1 MSNIKNYTT
10 QTNSHK
16 GYTIEELRRLF
27 GEGKPR
33 TIENIIKLINE
44 CFNYELVSGKGIRI
58 TELKNNDF
66 RNNTT
71 KTYKLE
77 CTCGE
82 GGSGSGS
89 GFSDV
94 DKGITID
101 EDGKTVIAD
110 LYDYEK
116 GGDIETE
123 GVYAVSLSK
132 DGKLIVD
139 MNQSDIKV
147 KASSLNGIRSFENTV
162 ITDNFTFNINLEGSS
177 IIVYKIETWL
187 TEKIGQYN
195 EEDVPNSKMIYDS
208 ESDIVQ
214 NLNSS
219 KSCTLNRDCSAKVD
233 LQEPDL
239 AIIRKGKIKIYYKIK
254 GVNQDPKIATAQTKF
269 LHKIYYGYTCD
280 YTTERGSEHIAPERK
295 RIRPNEKNQPCFKI
309 YSNNP
314 EDYEDEQ
321 QTKRSGLALYN
332 VSGNYK
338 MRIKN
343 TEKNLEYILGYYNM
357 NSTEEGKNTLAYLP
371 NRTSFKLE
379 GLGSHETEPV
389 FIVIMIPKSMVEF
402 TKMDASVDGGT
413 SYSILD
419 TMLKEIA
426 LVKDFSYYNNDIQN
440 IELEY
445 VCYTLENS
453 FSVEVNTDIEIDC
466 EISTL

>member
-33 TIENIIKLINE
+33 TTENIIKLINE

-77 CTCGE
+77 CTCEE
-82 GGSGSGS
+82 GGSGS

-123 GVYAVSLSK
+123 GIYAVSLSR

-147 KASSLNGIRSFENTV
+147 KASSLKEIRSFENTV

-187 TEKIGQYN
+187 TEKIGQYT
-195 EEDVPNSKMIYDS
+195 EEDVPNSKMVYDN
-208 ESDIVQ
+208 ESDVVQ

-239 AIIRKGKIKIYYKIK
+239 TIIRKGKIKVYYKIK

-269 LHKIYYGYTCD
+269 LHNIYYGYTCD

-295 RIRPNEKNQPCFKI
+295 RIHPNEKTQPCFKI

-321 QTKRSGLALYN
+321 QTKRNGLALYN
-332 VSGNYK
+332 VGGNYK
-338 MRIKN
+338 MWIKN
-343 TEKNLEYILGYYNM
+343 TEKNVEYVLGYYNM
-357 NSTEEGKNTLAYLP
+357 SSSEEGKNTLMYIP

-426 LVKDFSYYNNDIQN
+426 IVKDFSYYNNDVQS

-453 FSVEVNTDIEIDC
+453 FSVEVNTDIEINC
-466 EISTL
+466 EISNL